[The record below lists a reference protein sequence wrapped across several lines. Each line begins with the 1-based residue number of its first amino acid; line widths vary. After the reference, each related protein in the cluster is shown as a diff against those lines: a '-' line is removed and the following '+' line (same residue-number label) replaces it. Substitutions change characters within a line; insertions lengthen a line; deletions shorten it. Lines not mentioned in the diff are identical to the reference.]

1 MQQKIFNQI
10 QSLRAFSVLSVFL
23 FHTNIPF
30 FSNGYLGVDIFF
42 VISGFVITGKIFE
55 EYKSTNKINFL
66 NFYKKRVKR
75 IIPNLFF
82 IVCVTYIF
90 YLSFG
95 PPDLSLFKQTVFSL
109 LGISNLYHLNYQND
123 YFNNILD
130 DPLGHTWSLGVEQ
143 QFYIIYPFI
152 LSTILFYKNK
162 NYLIIFLFLISIIS
176 TSFFL
181 INYKSNPILSFYFS
195 PLRLW
200 EFLIGAIFF
209 LSQNNIKKSL
219 VLTQLCFLL
228 IVMLIFTQSFIIN
241 SYFKNILVVFFSGL
255 LISSYKKNFFFE
267 NKFIIYFGNISYSF
281 YLWHLPV
288 FFFSNL
294 YLNNLFQVNILL
306 SFTLTLL
313 LSSLS
318 FVYIEKKF
326 IYSDWKF
333 LKSKF
338 FLLVTILFSIFIIIL
353 FYSKYFNEGY
363 RIKIRNIFYKFNYL
377 ENTFDWNSRVIFIN
391 NIKIDKNKVYNYC
404 QEDSSN
410 FTINNKLLLREECL
424 RYQDS
429 SKIFFAFGNSH
440 TAQFLPLL
448 NDLNEVRNIYYL
460 HFRNSTITPP
470 NELIDSIAKN
480 FKDVYLVK
488 NINDLAELEIV
499 REYFFQIKNKKIKFI
514 LFNSTPNPAKKDDPI
529 KCMVQRKDCFID
541 KNQDIEKRQ
550 LNELFLQI
558 YKFEKNFKDRV
569 FVFNSFQALCPSLNA
584 LCPIYSKK
592 NDLLIYRDDN
602 HITYEGAKS
611 IMYDFKKFLFEKK
624 ILN

>member
-55 EYKSTNKINFL
+55 EYKATNKINFI

-82 IVCVTYIF
+82 IVCVTYVF

-95 PPDLSLFKQTVFSL
+95 PPDLSLFKETVFSL
-109 LGISNLYHLNYQND
+109 LGISNLYHLNYQKD
-123 YFNNILD
+123 YFNNIFD
-130 DPLGHTWSLGVEQ
+130 DPIGHTWSLGVEQ

-219 VLTQLCFLL
+219 VLSQLCFLL

-255 LISSYKKNFFFE
+255 LISSYKKNIFFE

-288 FFFSNL
+288 LFFSDL
-294 YLNNLFQVNILL
+294 YLNNFFQVNILF

-338 FLLVTILFSIFIIIL
+338 FLFVTILFFIFIIIL
-353 FYSKYFNEGY
+353 LYSKYFNEGY

-377 ENTFDWNSRVIFIN
+377 ENTFDWNNRVVFAN

-429 SKIFFAFGNSH
+429 SKIFFSFGNSH
-440 TAQFLPLL
+440 TAQFLPLF
-448 NDLNEVRNIYYL
+448 NDLNEVKNIYYL
-460 HFRNSTITPP
+460 HFINTTPP

-480 FKDVYLVK
+480 FKDVYLVT
-488 NINDLAELEIV
+488 NINDLAELERI
-499 REYFFQIKNKKIKFI
+499 REYFFQITNKKIKFI
-514 LFNSTPNPAKKDDPI
+514 LFNSTPNPAKKNDPI
-529 KCMVQRKDCFID
+529 KCMVQRKDCFMD
-541 KNQDIEKRQ
+541 KNQDIQKRQ

-569 FVFNSFQALCPSLNA
+569 FVFNSFQALCPSLNP
-584 LCPIYSKK
+584 LCPIYNKK

>member
-1 MQQKIFNQI
+1 M
-10 QSLRAFSVLSVFL
+10 
-23 FHTNIPF
+23 
-30 FSNGYLGVDIFF
+30 
-42 VISGFVITGKIFE
+42 
-55 EYKSTNKINFL
+55 
-66 NFYKKRVKR
+66 
-75 IIPNLFF
+75 
-82 IVCVTYIF
+82 
-90 YLSFG
+90 SFG
-95 PPDLSLFKQTVFSL
+95 PPDLSLFKETVFSL
-109 LGISNLYHLNYQND
+109 LGISNLYHLNYQKD
-123 YFNNILD
+123 YFNNIFD

-162 NYLIIFLFLISIIS
+162 NYLIIFLFLISILS

-219 VLTQLCFLL
+219 VLSQLCFLL

-255 LISSYKKNFFFE
+255 LISSYKKNVFFE

-288 FFFSNL
+288 LFFSDL
-294 YLNNLFQVNILL
+294 YLNNFFQVNVLF

-338 FLLVTILFSIFIIIL
+338 FLFVTILFFIFIIIL
-353 FYSKYFNEGY
+353 LYSKYFNEGY

-377 ENTFDWNSRVIFIN
+377 ENTFDWNNRVVFAN

-429 SKIFFAFGNSH
+429 SKIFFSFGNSSFH
-440 TAQFLPLL
+440 FSSWSLTAGL
-448 NDLNEVRNIYYL
+448 NTG
-460 HFRNSTITPP
+460 S
-470 NELIDSIAKN
+470 SIAISSRA
-480 FKDVYLVK
+480 VSEYLQ
-488 NINDLAELEIV
+488 LSV
-499 REYFFQIKNKKIKFI
+499 RIF
-514 LFNSTPNPAKKDDPI
+514 SVTSAKVP
-529 KCMVQRKDCFID
+529 F
-541 KNQDIEKRQ
+541 
-550 LNELFLQI
+550 
-558 YKFEKNFKDRV
+558 
-569 FVFNSFQALCPSLNA
+569 
-584 LCPIYSKK
+584 
-592 NDLLIYRDDN
+592 
-602 HITYEGAKS
+602 T
-611 IMYDFKKFLFEKK
+611 
-624 ILN
+624 